1 MYTDIGTPIF
11 LTNPLWV
18 YQSSEVYT
26 KKPIM
31 RRRTL
36 VNDSKL
42 LKIEEIDPKWYCNR
56 VLEAFSNCQI
66 LYGFTSQ
73 NP

>member
-1 MYTDIGTPIF
+1 MYTYIGTPKF

-26 KKPIM
+26 KKPIK

-42 LKIEEIDPKWYCNR
+42 LKIEEIDPK
-56 VLEAFSNCQI
+56 
-66 LYGFTSQ
+66 
-73 NP
+73 

>member
-1 MYTDIGTPIF
+1 MYTDIGTPNF
-11 LTNPLWV
+11 LTNPVWV

-26 KKPIM
+26 KKPIK

-42 LKIEEIDPKWYCNR
+42 LKIEEIDPK
-56 VLEAFSNCQI
+56 
-66 LYGFTSQ
+66 
-73 NP
+73 